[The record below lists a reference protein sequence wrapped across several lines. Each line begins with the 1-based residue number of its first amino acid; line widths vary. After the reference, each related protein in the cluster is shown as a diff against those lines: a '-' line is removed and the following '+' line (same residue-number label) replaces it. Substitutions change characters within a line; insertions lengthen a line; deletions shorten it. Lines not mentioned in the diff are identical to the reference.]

1 MLSIYDLVVL
11 TDSEESQQQQECHV
25 EIICLAATGLAS
37 YSESFCLYIPAAM
50 YEYTMTLRREDLV
63 TVSQQG
69 NQQFIV
75 TNKMME
81 DVWKR
86 LRDRLASVSSST
98 GMVEISTDYAAHFF
112 DMYVQNH
119 DGKHMTGDSIKILL
133 LHLPFL
139 LRDLITPEVSH

>member
-1 MLSIYDLVVL
+1 MI
-11 TDSEESQQQQECHV
+11 
-25 EIICLAATGLAS
+25 A
-37 YSESFCLYIPAAM
+37 AAM

-63 TVSQQG
+63 TVSQRG

-98 GMVEISTDYAAHFF
+98 
-112 DMYVQNH
+112 
-119 DGKHMTGDSIKILL
+119 
-133 LHLPFL
+133 
-139 LRDLITPEVSH
+139 

>member
-1 MLSIYDLVVL
+1 M
-11 TDSEESQQQQECHV
+11 
-25 EIICLAATGLAS
+25 
-37 YSESFCLYIPAAM
+37 IPATM

-63 TVSQQG
+63 TVSQRG
-69 NQQFIV
+69 NKQFVI

-81 DVWKR
+81 GVWKR

-119 DGKHMTGDSIKILL
+119 NGKHMTGDLIKILL

-139 LRDLITPEVSH
+139 LRDLITPEVSHRHHM